1 MSWLLRLA
9 KYYLKKLM
17 SALGFLRN
25 LRSLNLNLIFG
36 SHNTISSSTA
46 SDNSPSSSQ
55 KMINDDGDISPLPLR
70 AIDPIEIDLFP
81 KHARIELWRCIAE
94 FIYKYKDSTSIC
106 CDIILDA
113 FDEYDPVDRP
123 LQFPNDYR
131 IKYIKEKFLSGE
143 MAFAIS
149 VVNALLQPER
159 ITKWE
164 KEYNQ
169 MGLYRKYR
177 LRIQTNDLVD
187 NINRTIKNERLNWQ
201 WNGETRTYA
210 MHQHQKS
217 KT

>member
-1 MSWLLRLA
+1 MIKVILN
-9 KYYLKKLM
+9 KLKSLF
-17 SALGFLRN
+17 GFFN
-25 LRSLNLNLIFG
+25 NPKNLNIIFG
-36 SHNTISSSTA
+36 SHNTISSSTKP
-46 SDNSPSSSQ
+46 DNPTSSSRQ
-55 KMINDDGDISPLPLR
+55 TINNDDSTPSLPAR
-70 AIDPIEIDLFP
+70 AIDPIEIDIFP
-81 KHARIELWRCIAE
+81 KHARVELWRCIAE
-94 FIYKYKDSTSIC
+94 FIRKYKDETSIC
-106 CDIILDA
+106 YDIILDA

-123 LQFPNDYR
+123 LQFPNDCR
-131 IKYIKEKFLSGE
+131 IQYIKEKILTGE
-143 MAFAIS
+143 MSFAIS